1 MGGPRLGDNASA
13 ITRTL
18 ERATLET
25 TSIINPELP
34 AIRLEGV
41 RMVRSGTLVL
51 DDFNLEVPAGRVTA
65 IMGPSGSG
73 KTTVLKLITGQ
84 LKPDAGRIFVGDIE
98 IGKLGRHELNRV
110 RRHIGVL
117 LQNGALLTDMT
128 CFDNV
133 ALPLREHTEL
143 PENLVEKLV
152 LLKLQAV
159 GLRGAAQMYPQQLSG
174 GMNRRVATAR
184 ALALDP
190 DLMLYDEPFAGL
202 DPISL
207 AASGRLI
214 RQINRVV
221 GITSLVITHD
231 VAEVSKFADYAC
243 IMANG
248 RVIACGLPD
257 QLREDGN
264 EMIHQF
270 LEGLPDG
277 PVPFH
282 YPAPDLEDQLFSG
295 DNR

>member
-1 MGGPRLGDNASA
+1 LDTS
-13 ITRTL
+13 
-18 ERATLET
+18 
-25 TSIINPELP
+25 SIIKTDMP

-41 RMVRSGTLVL
+41 RMVRSGQTVL
-51 DDFNLEVPAGRVTA
+51 DDFNLEVPAGKVTA

-84 LKPDAGRIFVGDIE
+84 LKPDDGRVYIGDIDVCE
-98 IGKLGRHELNRV
+98 LDRNELNEV
-110 RRHIGVL
+110 RRHVGVL

-143 PENLVEKLV
+143 PENLIEKLV

-174 GMNRRVATAR
+174 GMVRRVATAR
-184 ALALDP
+184 ALAMDP

-207 AASGRLI
+207 AAIGRLI

-231 VAEVSKFADYAC
+231 VGEVSKFADYAC
-243 IMANG
+243 IMASG
-248 RVIACGLPD
+248 KVVACGVPD
-257 QLREDGN
+257 QLGADGN
-264 EMIHQF
+264 EIIHQF
-270 LEGLPDG
+270 LQGLPDG

-282 YPAPDLEDQLFSG
+282 YPAPDFEQQLLG
-295 DNR
+295 DGGRE

>member
-1 MGGPRLGDNASA
+1 
-13 ITRTL
+13 
-18 ERATLET
+18 LET
-25 TSIINPELP
+25 NSIIKPDLP
-34 AIRLEGV
+34 AVRLENV
-41 RMVRSGTLVL
+41 RMVRSGNVVL

-84 LKPDAGRIFVGDIE
+84 LRPDAGRVFVGDIDVGE
-98 IGKLGRHELNRV
+98 LGRQALNRV

-133 ALPLREHTEL
+133 ALPLREHTDL
-143 PENLVEKLV
+143 PESLIEKLV

-174 GMNRRVATAR
+174 GMSRRVATAR

-190 DLMLYDEPFAGL
+190 DLRLYDEPFAGL

-248 RVIACGLPD
+248 RVVSCGVPD
-257 QLREDGN
+257 QLREGGN
-264 EMIHQF
+264 EIIEQF
-270 LEGLPDG
+270 LDGLPDG

-282 YPAPDLEDQLFSG
+282 YPAPDLESALLGGADE
-295 DNR
+295 

>member
-1 MGGPRLGDNASA
+1 M
-13 ITRTL
+13 I
-18 ERATLET
+18 
-25 TSIINPELP
+25 
-34 AIRLEGV
+34 
-41 RMVRSGTLVL
+41 RSGKLVL
-51 DDFNLEVPAGRVTA
+51 DDFNLDIPAGKVTA

-84 LKPDAGRIFVGDIE
+84 LRPDRGRVLVGDTD
-98 IGKLGRHELNRV
+98 IGSLSKTELNRI

-117 LQNGALLTDMT
+117 LQNGALLTDLT

-133 ALPLREHTEL
+133 ALPLREHTRL
-143 PENLVEKLV
+143 PETLIRKLV

-159 GLRGAAQMYPQQLSG
+159 GLRGAAHLYPSQLSG
-174 GMNRRVATAR
+174 GMARRVATAR

-207 AASGRLI
+207 AAGGRMI

-243 IMANG
+243 IIASG
-248 RVIACGLPD
+248 RVVACGVPD
-257 QLREDGN
+257 QLRAQDN
-264 EMIHQF
+264 AIVRQF
-270 LEGLPDG
+270 IDGLPDG

-282 YPAPDLEDQLFSG
+282 YPAPSLERDFLGQESAA
-295 DNR
+295 